1 MTLACREAYDGII
14 ACADVAVAVS
24 VATVVTRVPAV
35 RPAARTTARRRAP
48 TREDMK
54 APTPAGLAVGFGRK
68 LARPPCRWLH
78 PRRRADAPPDV
89 AWFPGPVPGYG
100 RTPPGQAG
108 QGWRRPPPRTAG
120 AASIYGSR
128 GT

>member
-14 ACADVAVAVS
+14 ACADVAVAGS

-78 PRRRADAPPDV
+78 PGGALTHPRMLR
-89 AWFPGPVPGYG
+89 GSPVPSLV
-100 RTPPGQAG
+100 T
-108 QGWRRPPPRTAG
+108 G
-120 AASIYGSR
+120 ALHRDRLGE
-128 GT
+128 GGGG